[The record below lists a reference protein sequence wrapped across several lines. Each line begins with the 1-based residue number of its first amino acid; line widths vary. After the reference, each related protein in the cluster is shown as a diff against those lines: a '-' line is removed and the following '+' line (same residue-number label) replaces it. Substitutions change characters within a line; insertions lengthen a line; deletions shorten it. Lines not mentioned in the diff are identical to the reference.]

1 MAISHNAMSMRIFWA
16 AFFFFSF
23 FLTVSLV
30 VAFLFSL
37 SLTVPFLSG
46 GKDAIVT
53 VNVHAA
59 RDLLASGYRLLDV
72 RTKEE
77 FAKGHVKDAINVPYL
92 FFTPQGKQKN
102 PRFTEEVSAIFSKND
117 PIVVI
122 CRNGVRS
129 PRACNDLLK
138 SGFKNL
144 KNVGKGF
151 ASWVDNG
158 LDLQVQQLSE
168 RESMAAEQHKEA
180 TSAKVNG
187 SAETGSADI
196 SKLVCGRRFRDVSN
210 EAVVTVNVYAAK
222 DLLATGHSFLDVR
235 TKEEF
240 SKGHVKNAI
249 NVPYVCLTPRG
260 REKNPTFLE
269 EVSGVCSKD
278 GHIIV
283 SCNGGGRSSSAS
295 ADLRNAGFKNVKS
308 LGGGFR
314 AWVDSG
320 FDVESP
326 EDETT
331 R

>member
-1 MAISHNAMSMRIFWA
+1 
-16 AFFFFSF
+16 
-23 FLTVSLV
+23 
-30 VAFLFSL
+30 
-37 SLTVPFLSG
+37 
-46 GKDAIVT
+46 
-53 VNVHAA
+53 
-59 RDLLASGYRLLDV
+59 
-72 RTKEE
+72 
-77 FAKGHVKDAINVPYL
+77 
-92 FFTPQGKQKN
+92 
-102 PRFTEEVSAIFSKND
+102 
-117 PIVVI
+117 
-122 CRNGVRS
+122 
-129 PRACNDLLK
+129 
-138 SGFKNL
+138 
-144 KNVGKGF
+144 
-151 ASWVDNG
+151 
-158 LDLQVQQLSE
+158 
-168 RESMAAEQHKEA
+168 MAAEQHKEA

-222 DLLATGHSFLDVR
+222 DLLATGHCFLDVR

-269 EVSGVCSKD
+269 EVSGICSKD

-295 ADLRNAGFKNVKS
+295 ADLRNAVSSFCNCSKGFKNVKS

-326 EDETT
+326 EGETT